1 MRVGPADI
9 ADFVMHREYV
19 LFPGADQG
27 PRKRLLSALAA
38 AVFHSVLGGGRP
50 SATLGAVS
58 AAARSGHLFLW
69 SAHVPVQAVLQRGL
83 LGGALPAAD
92 TPFLEVLSQNYG
104 GDKLDYYVR
113 RTVHVSRT
121 KDGRLRVEVQL
132 RNVAPSGLPTY
143 MTVRA
148 DSPRPPVPVG
158 QAKVAMSVYGAKSS
172 RFDQVQLDGATST
185 MAFDTATGRSSGR
198 WCWSCRRA
206 RPAPSRS
213 C

>member
-1 MRVGPADI
+1 M
-9 ADFVMHREYV
+9 
-19 LFPGADQG
+19 
-27 PRKRLLSALAA
+27 
-38 AVFHSVLGGGRP
+38 
-50 SATLGAVS
+50 
-58 AAARSGHLFLW
+58 
-69 SAHVPVQAVLQRGL
+69 QAVLQRGL